1 MNRKIIIA
9 LIIIVL
15 IVLAG
20 LLVFSSGIKT
30 DTKINFLSENS
41 LKNGDQVQFELVD
54 AQGKALANQN
64 ITITFEGND
73 GEKQN
78 FTITTDSQGRGG
90 LLLNEQADGK
100 YNISVSYAGDEKHNG
115 CSANQTITIGDV
127 SENTDS
133 TSNSTSVD
141 SSSNTNGDGQSENS
155 NSNGGVIQGGQNDG
169 LDSDYINN
177 NKPNIVNG
185 SLE

>member
-1 MNRKIIIA
+1 MSRKIIIA
-9 LIIIVL
+9 LIVIVL

-30 DTKINFLSENS
+30 DTQITFLSNNT
-41 LKNGDQVQFELVD
+41 LKNGDEVQFELVD
-54 AQGKALANQN
+54 AQGNVLANQN
-64 ITITFEGND
+64 IYITFEGN

-90 LLLNEQADGK
+90 LLLNEQADGN
-100 YNISVSYAGDEKHNG
+100 YSINVSYAGDDKHNG
-115 CSANQTITIGDV
+115 CNASQMIKIGEGTPEITI
-127 SENTDS
+127 SDS
-133 TSNSTSVD
+133 TGN
-141 SSSNTNGDGQSENS
+141 SSSTLNTGDEQTETS
-155 NSNGGVIQGGQNDG
+155 NSNGVIEGGQNDG
-169 LDSDYINN
+169 LDYDYINN